1 MCLVSWEGR
10 ILLESFP
17 WRTTLSV
24 FRLQHAVQWSET
36 AISIGLISPIDSPT
50 ASCMNVRL
58 NVGPN
63 SELLMLR
70 SIKRLTPTPDDR
82 NHVWRKF
89 LWNWP
94 RERVHNRVR
103 GCSHDTGA
111 TFLSTRAHSSSLSW
125 FCICLHDATTKCHTR
140 ASHTGV
146 SSHRFPTI
154 SCKRDTTTRFGVK
167 SVPCAG

>member
-1 MCLVSWEGR
+1 MFLMCSSKLNMLSNWTPKLR
-10 ILLESFP
+10 TES
-17 WRTTLSV
+17 RG
-24 FRLQHAVQWSET
+24 ET

-50 ASCMNVRL
+50 ASCMNVTS

-63 SELLMLR
+63 SELLMLK

-111 TFLSTRAHSSSLSW
+111 TFVSTRAHSSSLSW
-125 FCICLHDATTKCHTR
+125 FCICLHDVTTKCHTR

-154 SCKRDTTTRFGVK
+154 SCKRDTTTRYRCEIG
-167 SVPCAG
+167 PLCRLMCRY

>member
-1 MCLVSWEGR
+1 MGR
-10 ILLESFP
+10 AHFTWILPMTHYALCFP
-17 WRTTLSV
+17 ATTCS
-24 FRLQHAVQWSET
+24 AVKRDSNFNWSDQSYWQLNGQLHERN
-36 AISIGLISPIDSPT
+36 S
-50 ASCMNVRL
+50 

-111 TFLSTRAHSSSLSW
+111 TFVSTRAHSSSLSW

-154 SCKRDTTTRFGVK
+154 SCKRDTNTRFGVK

>member
-1 MCLVSWEGR
+1 MGR
-10 ILLESFP
+10 AHFTWILPMTHYALCFPATTCSAVKRDNNFNWPDQSFWQP
-17 WRTTLSV
+17 NGQLHERNS
-24 FRLQHAVQWSET
+24 
-36 AISIGLISPIDSPT
+36 
-50 ASCMNVRL
+50 

-70 SIKRLTPTPDDR
+70 SIKCLTPTPDDR

-111 TFLSTRAHSSSLSW
+111 TFVSTRAHSSSLSW